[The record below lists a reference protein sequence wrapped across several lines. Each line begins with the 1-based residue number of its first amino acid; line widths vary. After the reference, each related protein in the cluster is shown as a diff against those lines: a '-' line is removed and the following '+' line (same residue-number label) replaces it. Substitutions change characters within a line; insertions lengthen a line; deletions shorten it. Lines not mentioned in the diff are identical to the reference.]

1 MPRQSK
7 KETGSAEVRRSKRR
21 ASGLSWR
28 FPPLPWILSAG
39 GFPSGKSPKRILVG
53 GALPEVLLLAKS
65 LPDSEIVALDSN
77 TKFVR
82 ALRLTAK
89 RRRLPNLAALEA
101 TWDQAHLTEITGRNF
116 DLILLPGLPLSASQL
131 APALENIA
139 QCLAR
144 PFGVVWFRIPGESHP
159 FRRSSEIFDSFGQSS
174 PLADGTGVPSLIL
187 AASLAGDSIPEST
200 PAEPIP
206 FSLPD
211 WISAFR
217 SADLH
222 FKASQHVP
230 GILSRALTTGSL
242 DSLFPKGAEELTT
255 LLDCIARPVER
266 HLLFSMASNQEPPW
280 EDASRLA
287 EWRPAVRFW
296 PREKIPHQ
304 SEPYNRIFSVDLEI
318 QRILPKLSLQ
328 LSAYMLEL
336 LRTSD
341 GATPLRDLL
350 ARIPHPANI
359 EELRSALWFFHH
371 SCILRFLPP
380 E

>member
-21 ASGLSWR
+21 TSGMFWR
-28 FPPLPWILSAG
+28 FPPLPWILFAS
-39 GFPSGKSPKRILVG
+39 GFPPGQSPQRILVG
-53 GALPEVLLLAKS
+53 GALPEVHLLAKS
-65 LPDSEIVALDSN
+65 LPDTEIVALDSN
-77 TKFVR
+77 SKFVR

-89 RRRLPNLAALEA
+89 RRRLQNLAVLEA
-101 TWDQAHLTEITGRNF
+101 TWDQPHLTEMTGRNF
-116 DLILLPGLPLSASQL
+116 DLILLPGIALSASQL

-144 PFGVVWFRIPGESHP
+144 PSGVVWFRLPGESHP
-159 FRRSSEIFDSFGQSS
+159 FRRTSEIFESFGPPNPS
-174 PLADGTGVPSLIL
+174 ADGPAAPSLIL

-200 PAEPIP
+200 PAEPFP

-211 WISAFR
+211 WISTFR

-242 DSLFPKGAEELTT
+242 DTLFPKGAEELTN
-255 LLDCIARPVER
+255 LLDCIAHPVER
-266 HLLFSMASNQEPPW
+266 HLLFSTAPEQEPPW
-280 EDASRLA
+280 NDSSLLA
-287 EWRPAVRFW
+287 EWRPAVYFW
-296 PREKIPHQ
+296 PREKIPQQ
-304 SEPYNRIFSVDLEI
+304 SEPYHRIFSVDLEI

-328 LSAYMLEL
+328 LSGYMLEL
-336 LRTSD
+336 LRISD
-341 GATPLRDLL
+341 GTTPLRDLL

-380 E
+380 K

>member
-1 MPRQSK
+1 
-7 KETGSAEVRRSKRR
+7 
-21 ASGLSWR
+21 
-28 FPPLPWILSAG
+28 
-39 GFPSGKSPKRILVG
+39 
-53 GALPEVLLLAKS
+53 LAKS
-65 LPDSEIVALDSN
+65 LPDAEIVVLDSN

-89 RRRLPNLAALEA
+89 RRRLPNLAPLEA
-101 TWDQAHLTEITGRNF
+101 SWDQPHLTEITGRNF

-131 APALENIA
+131 APALENIS

-144 PFGVVWFRIPGESHP
+144 PSGVVWFRIPGESHP
-159 FRRSSEIFDSFGQSS
+159 FRRASEIFESFGQSS
-174 PLADGTGVPSLIL
+174 SLADGPGAPSLML
-187 AASLAGDSIPEST
+187 SASLAGDSIPEST
-200 PAEPIP
+200 PTEPIP

-211 WISAFR
+211 WISTFR

-222 FKASQHVP
+222 FKASQHLP
-230 GILSRALTTGSL
+230 GILSRALTSGSL
-242 DSLFPKGAEELTT
+242 DSLFPKGTEELTT

-266 HLLFSMASNQEPPW
+266 HLLFSMAPTQEPPW
-280 EDASRLA
+280 EDPSRLA

-341 GATPLRDLL
+341 GAAPLCDLL
-350 ARIPHPANI
+350 ARIPHPAKI
-359 EELRSALWFFHH
+359 EELRPALWFFHH

-380 E
+380 TG